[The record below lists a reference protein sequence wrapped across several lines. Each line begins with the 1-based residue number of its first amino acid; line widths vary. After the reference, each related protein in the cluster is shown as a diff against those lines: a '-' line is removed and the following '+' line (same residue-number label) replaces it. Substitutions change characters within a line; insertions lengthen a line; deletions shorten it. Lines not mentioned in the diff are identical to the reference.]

1 MNLAYLQHKWQL
13 NAHVSTSSFTPG
25 RYPLSILSTIKCNIH
40 KSPLQQNIKERAKTL
55 TKYKDKNG
63 LSNF

>member
-1 MNLAYLQHKWQL
+1 MNLAYLQHKWHL
-13 NAHVSTSSFTPG
+13 NTHVRTSSFTPG
-25 RYPLSILSTIKCNIH
+25 RYPLSILSTIKCNIQ

>member
-1 MNLAYLQHKWQL
+1 MHLAYWKHKWHL

-25 RYPLSILSTIKCNIH
+25 RYPLSILSTIKYNIH
-40 KSPLQQNIKERAKTL
+40 KSQLQQNIKERAKTL
-55 TKYKDKNG
+55 RKYKDKNG